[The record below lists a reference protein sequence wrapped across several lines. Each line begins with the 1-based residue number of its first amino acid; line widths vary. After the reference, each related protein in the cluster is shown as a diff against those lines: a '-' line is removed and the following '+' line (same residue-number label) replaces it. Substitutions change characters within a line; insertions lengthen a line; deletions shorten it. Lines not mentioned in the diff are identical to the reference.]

1 MCLWIELCSYFC
13 FIAAA
18 CVTQSS
24 RNPRLCTHCNPANT
38 WHHHLAQGGGHS
50 THRPRTLGLA
60 TAGTRWRAQ
69 YTPAPHTGPG
79 NSWHHRL
86 AQHTPPPHPGPGNS
100 QHHHQ
105 AQGGGH
111 SAHQPHT
118 LGLAT
123 ASTIIRHKEVGTV
136 HTSPTLWAWQQL
148 ALSLGTTTEVLA
160 GAILALAPHTLG
172 PATAGTATTHKSGGQ
187 RAKVHIYGQ
196 HIRPALSLYTKMW
209 AAPKVL
215 KWGKCTETGRHSSH
229 RLGTAP
235 TGWWVHTRPTHTG
248 LATATTNA
256 ARKQV
261 GNAKMPNPAGKMHTG
276 GVYTPGPYV
285 YIYTNTHRAGNS
297 YHHHCTRRG
306 GQCRKCFPEGKVH
319 NGAPRAP
326 Q

>member
-1 MCLWIELCSYFC
+1 M
-13 FIAAA
+13 
-18 CVTQSS
+18 
-24 RNPRLCTHCNPANT
+24 
-38 WHHHLAQGGGHS
+38 
-50 THRPRTLGLA
+50 
-60 TAGTRWRAQ
+60 
-69 YTPAPHTGPG
+69 
-79 NSWHHRL
+79 
-86 AQHTPPPHPGPGNS
+86 
-100 QHHHQ
+100 
-105 AQGGGH
+105 
-111 SAHQPHT
+111 
-118 LGLAT
+118 
-123 ASTIIRHKEVGTV
+123 

-229 RLGTAP
+229 RLGTAH

-285 YIYTNTHRAGNS
+285 YTNTHRAGNS